1 MAINANVLSFVA
13 GAAEQFTKNK
23 DEFKKELRENKRRQR
38 DWMNTYGNKV
48 ISENKQQEES
58 VTAALKQL
66 ESRGLS
72 QPDVLQL
79 MQRHGV
85 EAILQL
91 QKYVNE

>member
-48 ISENKQQEES
+48 LNESKQ
-58 VTAALKQL
+58 
-66 ESRGLS
+66 
-72 QPDVLQL
+72 
-79 MQRHGV
+79 
-85 EAILQL
+85 
-91 QKYVNE
+91 